1 MIKTYTI
8 EANHN
13 VREDENGVWVSRSD
27 LQKLWD
33 FCDKEQQYIMERIVD
48 VDADGNRINSNY
60 EIGAVVAY
68 RKIQYEIN
76 GKCSKFED
84 EEK

>member
-1 MIKTYTI
+1 M
-8 EANHN
+8 
-13 VREDENGVWVSRSD
+13 S
-27 LQKLWD
+27 
-33 FCDKEQQYIMERIVD
+33 KEQQYIMERIVD